1 MTMAAS
7 LLIVGAGPAG
17 LMAALVAASRNP
29 PHGVTVVERLPAAGV
44 KLAASGGGRG
54 NLSHIA
60 TEDEF
65 VAAFGKHGRFTLPA
79 FRALPPEALQ
89 RLLKDIGVPT
99 LVDDTGRVYPRSQS
113 AAAVR
118 DALFHACRKA
128 GVRFQFGQQVQSLT
142 VPATP
147 EEQWRVD
154 SWTAHSVLLAA
165 GGQSTPRL
173 GSDGSGF
180 ALARSL
186 GYSII
191 PPVPALTSIQTME
204 TWPGILR
211 GVSLP
216 DATLAI
222 ADSRGSAV
230 RGELLFT
237 HRGLSGPA
245 VLNLSGRI
253 ARLRYDGHPV
263 ILRLS
268 VMPDL
273 PSFAR
278 QRTIA
283 GTRRILS
290 WLSESLPRSLATV
303 LLELSGI
310 PRDLTFSRLA
320 MGQERALLL
329 HLTACPLTVSSTG
342 GFEQSMATAGGIT
355 LKQVCP
361 ETLAG
366 RLTPRLF
373 LAGEILDLDGP
384 TGGWNLHWAFCSGY
398 LAGMKAGF

>member
-1 MTMAAS
+1 
-7 LLIVGAGPAG
+7 
-17 LMAALVAASRNP
+17 
-29 PHGVTVVERLPAAGV
+29 
-44 KLAASGGGRG
+44 
-54 NLSHIA
+54 
-60 TEDEF
+60 
-65 VAAFGKHGRFTLPA
+65 
-79 FRALPPEALQ
+79 
-89 RLLKDIGVPT
+89 
-99 LVDDTGRVYPRSQS
+99 
-113 AAAVR
+113 
-118 DALFHACRKA
+118 
-128 GVRFQFGQQVQSLT
+128 
-142 VPATP
+142 
-147 EEQWRVD
+147 
-154 SWTAHSVLLAA
+154 
-165 GGQSTPRL
+165 
-173 GSDGSGF
+173 
-180 ALARSL
+180 
-186 GYSII
+186 
-191 PPVPALTSIQTME
+191 ME